1 MMEIEYRRREDGTS
15 EVPSSLFEIHFSI
28 TAGRA
33 ENAVD
38 FFSFY

>member
-1 MMEIEYRRREDGTS
+1 MTKMEHRRREDGTS